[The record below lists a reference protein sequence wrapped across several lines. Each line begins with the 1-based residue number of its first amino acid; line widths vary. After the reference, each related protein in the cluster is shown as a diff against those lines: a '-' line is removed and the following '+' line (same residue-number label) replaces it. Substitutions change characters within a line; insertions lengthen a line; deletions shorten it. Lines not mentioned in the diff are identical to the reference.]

1 MGVRRRYGRRIVL
14 STPVRVDPE
23 VAAAKFK
30 EDLLWLGSPRAVQLG
45 LQLVKQEGMYAIV
58 KIPAL
63 KKDGGTDDYF
73 VRLGAEYYDKWP
85 PTAIF
90 VQPET
95 WDRAESGT
103 RWLPIIQC
111 QGIDWFALHS
121 PYTGGGGITLP
132 QMLCFTFTAEYYMV
146 SHSPPE
152 SSVWRQGHHT
162 LTATLTR
169 LAEVLKQPHYRG
181 PGSS

>member
-1 MGVRRRYGRRIVL
+1 ML
-14 STPVRVDPE
+14 SVPVRVDPE
-23 VAAAKFK
+23 IAAAKFK
-30 EDLLWLGSPRAVQLG
+30 EHLEWLASPRAVQMG
-45 LQLVKQEGMYAIV
+45 LQLVKQEEMYAIV
-58 KIPAL
+58 KIPAF
-63 KKDGGTDDYF
+63 KKDGNADDYF

-90 VQPET
+90 VQPDT

-121 PYTGGGGITLP
+121 PYNGGGVTLP

-146 SHSPPE
+146 SHSPAE
-152 SSVWRQGHHT
+152 NSIWRQGHHT

-169 LAEVLKQPHYRG
+169 LAEVLKHPHYRG